1 MKPNKFSE
9 KWVARAEYD
18 KAVSLCSELTYN
30 GEQSLEIADKW
41 RAIAESMLN
50 PLDVCHGLVFVIPLG
65 ILTGALL
72 AVVTR

>member
-9 KWVARAEYD
+9 KWVARAEYELMTVLED
-18 KAVSLCSELTYN
+18 FWKRQAV
-30 GEQSLEIADKW
+30 
-41 RAIAESMLN
+41 MLFG
-50 PLDVCHGLVFVIPLG
+50 VAAG